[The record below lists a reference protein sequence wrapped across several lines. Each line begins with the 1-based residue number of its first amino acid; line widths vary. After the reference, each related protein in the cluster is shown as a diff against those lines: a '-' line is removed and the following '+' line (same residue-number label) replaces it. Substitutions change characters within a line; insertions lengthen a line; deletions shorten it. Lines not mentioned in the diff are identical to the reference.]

1 MDIYSGLTFSEALF
15 RCLSMFLSKTKGRYS
30 FYKNDELIESKVKN
44 ELPEIKR
51 FYDCVDEYFK
61 SKMNE
66 YIN

>member
-1 MDIYSGLTFSEALF
+1 MLPNSRIRIELYFGCKVTYFQSFPQLF
-15 RCLSMFLSKTKGRYS
+15 Y
-30 FYKNDELIESKVKN
+30 YKNDELIESIVKK

>member
-1 MDIYSGLTFSEALF
+1 MN
-15 RCLSMFLSKTKGRYS
+15 
-30 FYKNDELIESKVKN
+30 KNYDSAFEK